1 MKRFTPFYVAI
12 LLLSVALFT
21 SNCKK
26 ANIISATTDDVN
38 LYAYLKQNE
47 AQFSSI
53 VKIIDK
59 AGYNAFLNAYGTYTF
74 FAPTNEA
81 VKTYLAANN
90 KGSLDLLTEA
100 ECKDLLKFHLLE
112 EEVNSSAFT
121 DGKLPAITMYGQYLT
136 TSIENVDGSSLYKI
150 NRQALLETPNLKM
163 GNGILQVINN
173 VLQPSK
179 LTVAQIVEANPELSV
194 FTQALKETGWYNKL
208 NALPTSVT
216 AGWYTVIA
224 ETNKALADSGYN
236 NYAALK
242 ARYSNTGN
250 PTNASDSLYLYVAYH
265 ILPDIKYLADIVM
278 TGSHETMAPL
288 EVITNRVVNKE
299 VLINDDEFN
308 GVREKGSPVNR
319 PASDLSATNG
329 VVHIATSHFPMKLR
343 SPFPV
348 YWDVAMFPELM
359 RLTNFYK
366 KAEYYFEY
374 GDGNAIQDIKWEK
387 GRLRY
392 QANKAGFNKDYL
404 QLFFNASNGGSW
416 YEFKTPL
423 LVKGRY
429 KVWICYRQEGACTNL
444 VQASMNGVPLT
455 SALIQFS
462 VKNATV
468 DLPKDAA
475 QEALGWKSYQIP
487 AAGSGAGRMVGIVDI
502 TTTGRQTLRLDL
514 VSGTCA
520 TNNLDMVHFIPIS
533 MGQLWPRF
541 GTTGDAQIIYQ

>member
-1 MKRFTPFYVAI
+1 MKRFTSFYVAA
-12 LLLSVALFT
+12 LLLTVAFFT

-26 ANIISATTDDVN
+26 ANIISATTEDVN
-38 LYAYLKQNE
+38 IYDYLKQNE
-47 AQFSSI
+47 GQFSSL

-74 FAPTNEA
+74 FAPTNDA
-81 VKTYLAANN
+81 VSKYLSAIGKSNVEQ
-90 KGSLDLLTEA
+90 LTDA
-100 ECKDLLKFHLLE
+100 ETKDILKFHLLE
-112 EEVNSSAFT
+112 EEVISSAFT

-136 TSIENVDGSSLYKI
+136 TGIENKDGASLYKI

-163 GNGILQVINN
+163 GNGIIQVIDN

-179 LTVAQIVEANPELSV
+179 QTVAQIVEANPDLSI
-194 FTQALKETGWYNKL
+194 FAQAMKETGWYAKL
-208 NALPTSVT
+208 NALPTSLT
-216 AGWYTVIA
+216 NGWFTVIA
-224 ETNKALADSGYN
+224 ESNQALKDAGFD
-236 NYAALK
+236 NYAQFK
-242 ARYSNTGN
+242 ARYNDTGD
-250 PTNASDSLYLYVAYH
+250 PTKLTDSLNLFVAYH
-265 ILPDIKYLADIVM
+265 ILPDIKYLADVVM
-278 TGSHETMAPL
+278 AGSHQTMAPL
-288 EVITNRVVNKE
+288 EVITNKVVNKE
-299 VLINDDEFN
+299 VLINDDNFN
-308 GVREKGSPVNR
+308 GVHEPGAKVERL
-319 PASDLSATNG
+319 ASDVSGTNG
-329 VVHIATSHFPMKLR
+329 VVHIAAAHFPMKQR

-359 RLTNFYK
+359 RLSNFYK

-374 GDGNAIQDIKWEK
+374 GDGNTIQDIKWEK

-404 QLFFNASNGGSW
+404 QLFFNASSGGSW

-429 KVWICYRQEGACTNL
+429 KVWICYRQEGSCTNL
-444 VQASMNGVPLT
+444 VQASMNGTPLT

-468 DLPKDAA
+468 DIARDAA

-502 TTTGRQTLRLDL
+502 ATTGRQTLRLDL

-520 TNNLDMVHFIPIS
+520 TNNLDMVHFIPLN
-533 MGQLWPRF
+533 MDQLWPRF
-541 GTTGDAQIIYQ
+541 GTTGDGQIIYQ